1 MGRRKFQSERFVD
14 QPKKDPIENKIDLDD
29 VNEITTD
36 KEVEEEKPIIK
47 TEEMEEREVP
57 KYTKKI
63 EKPKEETPKFVK
75 GIVKVLS
82 NMRSAPSMEASVIEV
97 LPVGE
102 SIMIYD
108 EPGDFFKVV
117 HGETAGY
124 VKKELCA
131 RVGSGI
137 AHLI

>member
-1 MGRRKFQSERFVD
+1 MD
-14 QPKKDPIENKIDLDD
+14 QPKKDPIEKKFDLDD
-29 VNEITTD
+29 VNEIATD
-36 KEVEEEKPIIK
+36 KEVEEKPVIK
-47 TEEMEEREVP
+47 NEEIEERVIP
-57 KYTKKI
+57 KKVET
-63 EKPKEETPKFVK
+63 PKEETPKFVK

-82 NMRSAPSMEASVIEV
+82 NMRSAPSMEASVVEV

-117 HGETAGY
+117 HGETKGY

-137 AHLI
+137 SHLI

>member
-1 MGRRKFQSERFVD
+1 MSRRRFQSDSFSER
-14 QPKKDPIENKIDLDD
+14 PIKKENPIEKKIDLDD
-29 VNEITTD
+29 VNEIATEEEVVEEKDTEEIV
-36 KEVEEEKPIIK
+36 KKLKEEVEEIKAKP
-47 TEEMEEREVP
+47 EPE
-57 KYTKKI
+57 
-63 EKPKEETPKFVK
+63 PKFVK

-82 NMRSAPSMEASVIEV
+82 NMRAAPSMDAMVIEV

-108 EPGDFFKVV
+108 APGDFYRVV
-117 HGETAGY
+117 HNDVTGY

-137 AHLI
+137 SHLI